1 MRFITACCALL
12 VATAAYGQRHEELPV
27 GPVDV
32 SKIGKAEVKYISKQ
46 QLPGGVTVA
55 RLTNGMTVIVQEN
68 HAAPVATVR
77 SFVANTGSAFEGKYL
92 GSGISHLL
100 EHLVAGG
107 STTKR
112 SEKEIQSILDSLGGN
127 TNAYTSNEITAYH
140 IDCPAKSVNTA
151 IELVA
156 DSMQYAAIVDEEY
169 QREMGVVQ
177 RELEMGEAERNRVL
191 YQGVKSLLFQNHPM
205 RHPTIG
211 YLGVLQ
217 KLQQQDAKDFYKDR
231 YVPQNM
237 VFVVVGDV
245 STSKV
250 LDSVLSNFKDFHR
263 TTERGPILPEEPEQA
278 SPRWTT
284 IKMEGATAMI
294 ALAWPTVPLQ
304 HEDLYALDVA
314 SFVLTNGDSSRL
326 VRRLK
331 IDEPLVLSVSSSSYT
346 PGFVRGW
353 FQVSAECKPENLEK
367 VQQIILEEVN
377 RLKSDPISETELAKV
392 KRQKAAEHVFGQQTV
407 QAQAEML
414 ANSYLA
420 TGDPLFDN
428 FYVEGIQK
436 VTPEQVEAV
445 ARKYFVPERLN
456 TAIIEPLGDEAAQD
470 LAVSEGE
477 SETPIMKKELSN
489 GMTVLL
495 KRSTVLPLVNIQA
508 FSKGGSISDTP
519 ETAGLA
525 SLSAELMEKGT
536 EKYSAEEIA
545 EHFDSIGGTMGVA
558 SQRNS
563 TFLQAAVLKD
573 DFKSTL
579 DYVYQVLYAP
589 TFPQAEFEKAKQI
602 RLGRIA
608 AMSANP
614 QAEIMDFWAKQLPES
629 SPYGRTILGTAET
642 VGKLTAEDCK
652 RFHQSY
658 IVPNNMVLAVFGDI
672 DIDETMSLLE
682 ATFGKLPKAEAFSWP
697 EFPKTTELQTSK
709 REHLTMNKA
718 NTAMILMSYPSASI
732 YDTKTRG
739 ALEMLQAVLAG
750 GAGGRLHDEL
760 RGAQLVYYVHG
771 FDMTGFA
778 PGYFCFLSQTRPET
792 VDQVIERIQA
802 NLDKIAKEGI
812 PEEEFNKAREK
823 LIASHA
829 MSNTTPG
836 EQAFQAC
843 IDELYGFGYDYD
855 KGYEERLRK
864 VTVED
869 VVETIKNHFNHSI
882 IATSSPEPA
891 QAIKAAKAN

>member
-1 MRFITACCALL
+1 MRLLSAFCCLFVVSTAL
-12 VATAAYGQRHEELPV
+12 GQRHEELPI

-46 QLPGGVTVA
+46 QLSGGVTVA

-112 SEKEIQSILDSLGGN
+112 SEKEIQAILDSLGGN
-127 TNAYTSNEITAYH
+127 TNAYTSNEVTAYH
-140 IDCPAKSVNTA
+140 IDCPAKNVTTA

-156 DSMQYAAIVDEEY
+156 DSMQYAAIVDDEY

-177 RELEMGEAERNRVL
+177 RELEMGEAQRSRVL
-191 YQGVKSLLFQNHPM
+191 YQAVKSLLFQNHPM
-205 RHPTIG
+205 KHPTIG

-245 STSKV
+245 NTSKV
-250 LDSVLSNFKDFHR
+250 LDAVLNNFKDFHR
-263 TTERGPILPEEPEQA
+263 TTERAPTLQEEPEQA

-284 IKMEGATAMI
+284 IKMEGATAQI
-294 ALAWPTVPLQ
+294 ALAWPTVRLQ

-326 VRRLK
+326 VRRLE
-331 IDEPLVLSVSSSSYT
+331 IDEPLVLNVSSSSYT

-353 FQVSAECKPENLEK
+353 FQISAECKPENLEK
-367 VQQIILEEVN
+367 VQKIILEEVD
-377 RLKSDPISETELAKV
+377 RLKKEPVSENELAKV

-407 QAQAEML
+407 EAQAEGL
-414 ANSYLA
+414 ANSFLA

-436 VTPEQVEAV
+436 VTPAQVQEV
-445 ARKYFVPERLN
+445 AQRYFVPERLN
-456 TAIIEPLGDEAAQD
+456 TAIIEPLGDSSAEE

-477 SETPIMKKELSN
+477 AETPIMKKQLSN
-489 GMTVLL
+489 GMTVLI
-495 KRSTVLPLVNIQA
+495 KKSTVLPLVNIQA
-508 FSKGGSISDTP
+508 FSKGGSISDT
-519 ETAGLA
+519 EDTAGLA
-525 SLSAELMEKGT
+525 SLAAELMDKGT
-536 EKYSAEEIA
+536 EKYSAEQIA
-545 EHFDSIGGTMGVA
+545 EYFDSIGGSMGVA

-573 DFKSTL
+573 DFTTAL
-579 DYVYQVLYAP
+579 DYVYQVLFAP
-589 TFPQAEFEKAKQI
+589 KFPTEEFDKAKQI

-614 QAEIMDFWAKQLPES
+614 QSEIMDFWAKQLPGS
-629 SPYGRTILGTAET
+629 SPYSRTVLGTEET
-642 VGKLTAEDCK
+642 VSKLTAEDCK
-652 RFHQSY
+652 KFHKNY

-672 DIDETMSLLE
+672 DVDETMKLLE
-682 ATFGKLPKAEAFSWP
+682 STFGQLPKSDSFTWP
-697 EFPKTTELQTSK
+697 KYPLTTELESSK

-792 VDQVIERIQA
+792 VDQVISRIQA

-812 PEEEFNKAREK
+812 PEDEFNKARDK

-829 MSNTTPG
+829 MSNTTPS

-855 KGYEERLRK
+855 KGFEERLRK
-864 VTVED
+864 VTVAD
-869 VVETIKNHFNHSI
+869 VMETIKTHFTQSI
-882 IATSSPEPA
+882 IVTSSPEPA
-891 QAIKAAKAN
+891 KSPKAPEAN